1 MYPSLHATVHI
12 CEDFFREMERI
23 AECCEI
29 DYVLVIFVS
38 FNLINDSQEVPENIY
53 SYLEKNAC
61 MYKRPEYLI

>member
-1 MYPSLHATVHI
+1 MR
-12 CEDFFREMERI
+12 DFFREMERI

-38 FNLINDSQEVPENIY
+38 FNLINHNQEAPENIY

-61 MYKRPEYLI
+61 MYYI